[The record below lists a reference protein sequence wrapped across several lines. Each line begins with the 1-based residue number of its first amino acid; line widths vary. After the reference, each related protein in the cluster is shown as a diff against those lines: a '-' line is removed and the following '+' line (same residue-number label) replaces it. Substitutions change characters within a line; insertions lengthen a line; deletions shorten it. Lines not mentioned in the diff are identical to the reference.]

1 MKAILIIRVLVA
13 CALAACGGKQ
23 TSSPTV
29 DNATSTGNATTGDK
43 PGTGKEGDVCHL
55 GREHVGSAV
64 AVDCGPGL
72 SCCYPCGIDG
82 CDSVCMTSC
91 PEGIP

>member
-1 MKAILIIRVLVA
+1 MKQILILL
-13 CALAACGGKQ
+13 ALAACGGKQ
-23 TSSPTV
+23 TPAPTV
-29 DNATSTGNATTGDK
+29 DNATSTDQTTPTDK
-43 PGTGKEGDVCHL
+43 TGVGTEGDVCHL
-55 GREHVGSAV
+55 GRQHVGSAV